1 MRDYGE
7 VESADLDAERII
19 STVCDFFKVD
29 REDLLG
35 KKKNKEIVEPR
46 QLCMYLIYD
55 MLNIPL
61 LVHIPGLGESKTIHT
76 TCGQIDI
83 MPTILNLMGI
93 ENDSIYFEPSEKIL
107 RRVILYIY
115 FHQLSLDKY
124 DQSTFE
130 KFIRKIKM

>member
-1 MRDYGE
+1 M
-7 VESADLDAERII
+7 AKLKAERII

-61 LVHIPGLGESKTIHT
+61 KAIGNLFGGKDHT
-76 TCGQIDI
+76 TVINARDKIQKQIKINPHTKTLVNDI
-83 MPTILNLMGI
+83 KSRLL
-93 ENDSIYFEPSEKIL
+93 
-107 RRVILYIY
+107 
-115 FHQLSLDKY
+115 KY
-124 DQSTFE
+124 
-130 KFIRKIKM
+130 